1 MRPRSNHTYPE
12 PSLSSLPERA
22 PSSTCRPA
30 SPCCFVAGKGTPQL
44 YPIKYCN
51 SENGV
56 KIGKGSGEEDWNQ
69 KQEEVERIFC
79 SFQFGLLY
87 KTLAGWTSH
96 LH

>member
-1 MRPRSNHTYPE
+1 MLLLQRVDLLLHVVVLLGKE
-12 PSLSSLPERA
+12 LLSFIQVNIVR
-22 PSSTCRPA
+22 
-30 SPCCFVAGKGTPQL
+30 
-44 YPIKYCN
+44 CN

-79 SFQFGLLY
+79 SFQFGLLS